1 MLAIDFVV
9 SFSLQRKSSFRDTVK
24 ENTHTQTNQAIMG
37 GWVLEVAKMALYLS
51 FPVAAFHIFNSPQYF
66 EQYVIEKKREMYPNE
81 DQLYY
86 DELSLLLRDMNSG
99 NLDQKIQQLNAI
111 EKDRKDRA
119 DAKSN
124 AN

>member
-1 MLAIDFVV
+1 
-9 SFSLQRKSSFRDTVK
+9 
-24 ENTHTQTNQAIMG
+24 MG

-51 FPVAAFHIFNSPQYF
+51 FPVAAFHVFNSPQYF

-99 NLDQKIQQLNAI
+99 NLDQKIQKLNAL
-111 EKDRKDRA
+111 EKDRKDRS